1 MARLPKVKKKVPL
14 KSASVQKRALLTSL
28 CLCGLFFFC
37 KRSCKYKKRAKR
49 RLGIMKKLN
58 FEKSIS
64 KSLEWLTK
72 MGGKTKINNI
82 KENCR
87 KNLKFVI

>member
-1 MARLPKVKKKVPL
+1 
-14 KSASVQKRALLTSL
+14 
-28 CLCGLFFFC
+28 
-37 KRSCKYKKRAKR
+37 
-49 RLGIMKKLN
+49 MKKLN
-58 FEKSIS
+58 FEKSIA